1 MKVKTEHNMRKH
13 ILIFQIVFVLMVLM
27 VGSCFSADHS
37 NADKEATKEKLVR
50 GKAGF
55 TDDGFFYV
63 YDDKGSKLNHKIP
76 SGWMGDYGDITLDL
90 N

>member
-1 MKVKTEHNMRKH
+1 MKKNIFIFKT
-13 ILIFQIVFVLMVLM
+13 IFMLLVFLTT
-27 VGSCFSADHS
+27 FSFAADNS
-37 NADKEATKEKLVR
+37 VVNKENVKEKLVR